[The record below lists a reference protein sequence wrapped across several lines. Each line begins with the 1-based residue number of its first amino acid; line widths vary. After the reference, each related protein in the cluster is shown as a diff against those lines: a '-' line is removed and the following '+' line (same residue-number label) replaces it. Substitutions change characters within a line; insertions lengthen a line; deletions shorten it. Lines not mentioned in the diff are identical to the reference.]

1 MKLKKIRLKT
11 IREMA
16 LGSHTSE
23 VAKAAQ
29 RTGNAAGFHG
39 SKKYGKKER
48 RANREEERNGGEQ
61 KTASVPFLLS
71 QGLLVFASLLTYIP
85 GE

>member
-61 KTASVPFLLS
+61 KTASVPFFTESGVYLFLHHYS
-71 QGLLVFASLLTYIP
+71 
-85 GE
+85 